1 MMVVQILLAVTGL
14 SAIYITQQRND
25 SIKKYAPVLGLLGQ
39 PLRYYTTLS
48 NDQYGIF
55 ILTLG
60 YTYLWG
66 LGFYNAWFKP
76 AERAGEL

>member
-1 MMVVQILLAVTGL
+1 MIVQTLLALTGL
-14 SAIYITQQRND
+14 SAIYLTQQSNEN
-25 SIKKYAPVLGLLGQ
+25 IKKYAPVLGLLGQ
-39 PLRYYTTLS
+39 PLWYYTTLS

-55 ILTLG
+55 VLTLG

-66 LGFYNAWFKP
+66 LGFYNTWIKP